1 MKIVV
6 FGAGAIGSLFGA
18 HLTRSHDVTLVC
30 REKHVN
36 AINLNGLKII
46 GLSEIHVHPKA
57 VFSIEGLEPPDIL
70 FLTVKAHDTG
80 QAIID
85 AKTLVGPDTI
95 IISLQNGLGNLET
108 ISTVFPNTPII
119 GGVTSQGAILR
130 EPGLIEHTGRSYTM
144 VGDETVAAL
153 LTEVGIET
161 IFTENVQTEIW
172 YKAIV
177 NSVINPI
184 GTLMKEQNGLLVR
197 DERFQ
202 ALARQIVSEGVDVA
216 KARGIN
222 LNLET
227 AWEKVIRVATET
239 SKNICSMRLDIER
252 GRKTEIDHLNGAIAR
267 YGSELGI
274 QTPANSLITALIK
287 SQEPQEA

>member
-252 GRKTEIDHLNGAIAR
+252 GRKTEIDHLNGAIAG